1 MQFKKGYN
9 WKACYDEERG
19 LYTAQYGQYGGYTLY
34 EITKEIFDRLEDA
47 VTTEL
52 DACRL
57 LDSGRRLYKSVDDR
71 CGPPYDI
78 VFDEDFRNLCPWAN
92 IPDSRGTVLG
102 AEMTDAVVEV
112 LASERNNREQ
122 RREKRRKREERNGST
137 DLQLS

>member
-71 CGPPYDI
+71 CGPPYSP
-78 VFDEDFRNLCPWAN
+78 EELLR
-92 IPDSRGTVLG
+92 
-102 AEMTDAVVEV
+102 
-112 LASERNNREQ
+112 ASEHRPAWTGRILM
-122 RREKRRKREERNGST
+122 T
-137 DLQLS
+137 CY